1 MAATAGLQPHGLR
14 HWYAT
19 HLVRTTKNVELARR
33 QLRHANL
40 QTTLQVYVEVT
51 AEDEL
56 ELIADMAN
64 PFDT

>member
-1 MAATAGLQPHGLR
+1 MTR
-14 HWYAT
+14 
-19 HLVRTTKNVELARR
+19 NVELARR

-56 ELIADMAN
+56 ELIADTAN

>member
-1 MAATAGLQPHGLR
+1 MHISARVPTRPS
-14 HWYAT
+14 
-19 HLVRTTKNVELARR
+19 HLCRSLARTTRNVELARR